1 MIVPRFIRKGDRLGV
16 TAPSFGVDDPLDANR
31 FASARRKLEGMGYGI
46 VETPNVYTTIDEE
59 GRSSPAEQR
68 VSELVSLLEDPE
80 VSCIFSAKG
89 GDYQYEM
96 LPLMDWEAYESN
108 PKWFQGYSDNTT
120 LMFKMTAEHDVATVY
135 CGNFGDFGMEEWH
148 PSLRQNLEFLEG
160 RRSEQSSFPY
170 HARDFVDR
178 VTGLESFQE
187 DEPTVW
193 ASSAG
198 DCRFSG
204 RLIGGCMDVLEWFV
218 NKGTADASG
227 FVERYGNDGIV
238 WYMETFDMT
247 EDRIVSML
255 RRMEDMG
262 WFEDCTGFVFGR
274 PLFYHGDTGYREL
287 LEMELSGLG
296 LPVLTD
302 ADVGHKA
309 PRMTFINGAM
319 AEFSYSD
326 GGCTLRY
333 DLRCD
338 S

>member
-1 MIVPRFIRKGDRLGV
+1 MKVMDFKFNHMFCAAILVALSSCAKIDNYD
-16 TAPSFGVDDPLDANR
+16 APDGGLS
-31 FASARRKLEGMGYGI
+31 
-46 VETPNVYTTIDEE
+46 
-59 GRSSPAEQR
+59 GR
-68 VSELVSLLEDPE
+68 
-80 VSCIFSAKG
+80 
-89 GDYQYEM
+89 
-96 LPLMDWEAYESN
+96 
-108 PKWFQGYSDNTT
+108 
-120 LMFKMTAEHDVATVY
+120 
-135 CGNFGDFGMEEWH
+135 
-148 PSLRQNLEFLEG
+148 
-160 RRSEQSSFPY
+160 
-170 HARDFVDR
+170 FVDR

-287 LEMELSGLG
+287 LERELSGLG

-338 S
+338 A

>member
-1 MIVPRFIRKGDRLGV
+1 MIVPRFIRPGDKLGV

-31 FASARRKLEGMGYGI
+31 FSSARAKLAARGYDV

-59 GRSSPAEQR
+59 GRSSPAPQR
-68 VSELVSLLEDPE
+68 AAELKSLLEDPE

-89 GDYQYEM
+89 GDYQWEM
-96 LPLMDWEAYESN
+96 LPLMDWDAYEGN

-120 LMFKMTAEHDVATVY
+120 LAFKMTAEHDVATVY
-135 CGNFGDFGMEEWH
+135 CGNFGDFGMEQWH
-148 PSLRQNLEFLEG
+148 PSLEQNLEFLEG
-160 RRSEQSSFPY
+160 NRSEQRSFPF
-170 HARDFVDR
+170 HATDFVDR

-193 ASSAG
+193 GSSVG

-218 NKGTADASG
+218 SKGTADPTG
-227 FVERYGNDGIV
+227 FVRRYGGDGIV

-247 EDRIVSML
+247 EDRIASML
-255 RRMEDMG
+255 RRMEDAG
-262 WFEDCTGFVFGR
+262 WFADCTGFVFGR
-274 PLFYHGDTGYREL
+274 PLFYTGDRGYTEL
-287 LEMELSGLG
+287 VTDALAHLEV
-296 LPVLTD
+296 PVLTD

-319 AEFSYSD
+319 SEFDFSD
-326 GGCTLRY
+326 GSCTLRY
-333 DLRCD
+333 DLSR